1 MGFATR
7 CAAVEAV
14 DNAIYRTP
22 SHVPSFTLGKQISA
36 SEKPATSSASSRPAS
51 SSALPPTD
59 FAAFSDTLRRDFGM
73 ASSLERVLV
82 DRLILAAWRLHR
94 LSLDELDSVSEDGA
108 LPPLSRETLRAE
120 RSLETALDLL
130 ETSRVIR
137 KSRWGRVAQS
147 PSVVTPI
154 SAEFDQDEEETF
166 LSNEWPIVPD
176 RFDFISEVEDAEQ
189 EEIEPSIEV
198 EETPR
203 WQDRLIFDPNV
214 SETSPVVR
222 GTWVTVS
229 HVVSLVVDGWTW
241 SEILRTHP
249 EITEDDVR
257 TCLAYSVEQDTCGEY

>member
-22 SHVPSFTLGKQISA
+22 SHVPSFTLGKQLSA
-36 SEKPATSSASSRPAS
+36 STATRPS
-51 SSALPPTD
+51 SSLPPID
-59 FAAFSDTLRRDFGM
+59 FASFSDTLRRDLGTS
-73 ASSLERVLV
+73 SSLERVLV

-94 LSLDELDSVSEDGA
+94 LSLDELDAVNEDGA

-147 PSVVTPI
+147 PSIVTPI
-154 SAEFDQDEEETF
+154 SSELDQEEDETL
-166 LSNEWPIVPD
+166 LSNEWPIVPG
-176 RFDFISEVEDAEQ
+176 RFEFISESENAEE
-189 EEIEPSIEV
+189 EEIEPIIDAEQ
-198 EETPR
+198 TPR
-203 WQDRLIFDPNV
+203 WQDQLIFDPNV
-214 SETSPVVR
+214 SETSPVVK

-257 TCLAYSVEQDTCGEY
+257 TCLAYSVEQDTRGDY